1 MLRHIVMMKFNE
13 KGEADNS
20 DVKIKDMLLGLLKT
34 VEPLKK
40 MEVGVSDFEN
50 NAFGLVLTAD
60 FEDEGGLNI
69 YRTHPYHI
77 KILQY
82 MQEVVEQT
90 AAVDYYVE
98 D

>member
-13 KGEADNS
+13 KGKAENGAE
-20 DVKIKDMLLGLLKT
+20 KIKEMLVGLLET

-40 MEVGVSDFEN
+40 MEVGLSDFEN
-50 NAFGLVLTAD
+50 NTFGLVLTAD
-60 FEDEGGLNI
+60 FEDEEGLNV
-69 YRTHPYHI
+69 YRAHPDHI

-90 AAVDYYVE
+90 AAVDYNL
-98 D
+98 

>member
-1 MLRHIVMMKFNE
+1 MLRHVVMMKFNE
-13 KGEADNS
+13 KGNADNGAART
-20 DVKIKDMLLGLLKT
+20 KEMLIGLLET

-50 NAFGLVLTAD
+50 NTFGLVLTAD
-60 FEDEGGLNI
+60 FEDEEGLNI
-69 YRTHPYHI
+69 YRAHPEHI

-90 AAVDYYVE
+90 AAVDYYIE
-98 D
+98 S